1 MYMNL
6 AQKINDDYYH
16 PEVKLETNL
25 LESSPIYLGCNIWRE
40 SLLEKMMDLNTDKFF
55 LITDDVVYNLFG
67 KELLE
72 YMNRKVSV
80 KLIKLP
86 SGEKHKNIKV
96 FNDLMEN
103 LFDNNVTKSSI
114 LISLGG
120 GVVGNIT
127 GLAAALAFRGIRF
140 FHIPTTFMSQ
150 TDSILSRKQGINSF
164 YGKNMIGSYYTPL
177 FNFIDTSFLTFDSER
192 FIRGSFVETVK
203 NGFIYNADFLNKLKS
218 VIKNDFN
225 VNQEGIFN
233 LVKMSIESKLPIMK
247 ADPTEKGLA
256 MILEYGHTVGHAIE
270 KLSYGKLS
278 HGESVSIGM
287 MVAARVS
294 EKLGYLSKQDVK
306 EHLDILSALKTPTKI
321 PSNIKISDIINRI
334 KLDNKK
340 DINGIRF
347 VVLENIG
354 KCVNT
359 DGSYMIKV
367 PFNIINEAIEET
379 C

>member
-96 FNDLMEN
+96 FNDLMED

-203 NGFIYNADFLNKLKS
+203 NGFIYDADFLNKLKS

-225 VNQEGIFN
+225 INQEGIFN

-256 MILEYGHTVGHAIE
+256 MILEYGHTIGHAIE

-340 DINGIRF
+340 DMNGIRF

-354 KCVNT
+354 KCINT

>member
-67 KELLE
+67 NELLQ
-72 YMNRKVSV
+72 YMNEKVSV

-96 FNDLMEN
+96 FNDLMED

-225 VNQEGIFN
+225 VNQEGVFN

-306 EHLDILSALKTPTKI
+306 EHLDILSALKTPTRI

-340 DINGIRF
+340 DMNGIRF

-354 KCVNT
+354 KCINT

>member
-67 KELLE
+67 NELLQ
-72 YMNRKVSV
+72 YMNEKVSV

-96 FNDLMEN
+96 FNDLMED

-203 NGFIYNADFLNKLKS
+203 NGFIYDADFLNKLKS

-225 VNQEGIFN
+225 VNQEGVFN

-340 DINGIRF
+340 DMNGIRF

-354 KCVNT
+354 KCINT

>member
-6 AQKINDDYYH
+6 AQKINDYYYH

-67 KELLE
+67 NELLE
-72 YMNRKVSV
+72 YMNEKVSV

-103 LFDNNVTKSSI
+103 LFENNVTKSSI

-203 NGFIYNADFLNKLKS
+203 NGFIYDADFLNKLKS

-225 VNQEGIFN
+225 VNQEGVFN

-294 EKLGYLSKQDVK
+294 EKLGYLSKKDVK

-340 DINGIRF
+340 DMNGIRF
-347 VVLENIG
+347 VVLENVG
-354 KCVNT
+354 KCINT

>member
-40 SLLEKMMDLNTDKFF
+40 SLLGKMMDLNTDKFF

-287 MVAARVS
+287 MVAARIS

-306 EHLDILSALKTPTKI
+306 EHMDILSALKTPTKI

-340 DINGIRF
+340 DMNGIRF

-354 KCVNT
+354 KCINT

>member
-96 FNDLMEN
+96 FNDLMED

-287 MVAARVS
+287 MVAARIS

-306 EHLDILSALKTPTKI
+306 EHMDILSALKTPTKI
-321 PSNIKISDIINRI
+321 PPNIKISDIIDRI

-354 KCVNT
+354 KCINT

>member
-40 SLLEKMMDLNTDKFF
+40 SLLGKMMDLNTDKFF

-96 FNDLMEN
+96 FNDLMED

-140 FHIPTTFMSQ
+140 FIYLQ
-150 TDSILSRKQGINSF
+150 LLCLRLIA
-164 YGKNMIGSYYTPL
+164 
-177 FNFIDTSFLTFDSER
+177 FLAE
-192 FIRGSFVETVK
+192 
-203 NGFIYNADFLNKLKS
+203 N
-218 VIKNDFN
+218 
-225 VNQEGIFN
+225 
-233 LVKMSIESKLPIMK
+233 
-247 ADPTEKGLA
+247 KGL
-256 MILEYGHTVGHAIE
+256 IPF
-270 KLSYGKLS
+270 
-278 HGESVSIGM
+278 
-287 MVAARVS
+287 MV
-294 EKLGYLSKQDVK
+294 
-306 EHLDILSALKTPTKI
+306 
-321 PSNIKISDIINRI
+321 RI
-334 KLDNKK
+334 
-340 DINGIRF
+340 
-347 VVLENIG
+347 
-354 KCVNT
+354 
-359 DGSYMIKV
+359 
-367 PFNIINEAIEET
+367 
-379 C
+379 

>member
-40 SLLEKMMDLNTDKFF
+40 SLLGKMMDLNTDKFF

-340 DINGIRF
+340 DMNGIRF

-354 KCVNT
+354 KCINT

>member
-6 AQKINDDYYH
+6 AQKINYDYYH

-55 LITDDVVYNLFG
+55 LITDDIVYNLFG
-67 KELLE
+67 NELLQ
-72 YMNRKVSV
+72 YMNEKVSV

-96 FNDLMEN
+96 FNDLMED

-225 VNQEGIFN
+225 VNQEGVFN

-306 EHLDILSALKTPTKI
+306 EHLDILSALKTPTRI

-340 DINGIRF
+340 DMNGIRF

-354 KCVNT
+354 KCINT

>member
-67 KELLE
+67 NELLQ
-72 YMNRKVSV
+72 YMNEKVSV

-203 NGFIYNADFLNKLKS
+203 NGFIYDADFLNKLKS

-225 VNQEGIFN
+225 VNQEGVFN

-306 EHLDILSALKTPTKI
+306 EHLDILSALKTPTRI

-340 DINGIRF
+340 DMNGIRF

-354 KCVNT
+354 KCINT
-359 DGSYMIKV
+359 DGSYMIRV